1 MFNLIKESFKPKH
14 LKKASLLLVL
24 MLFLTFSGCSFNNQS
39 SLTASSQVSATSS
52 LAVSTNLNSQDQVSL
67 VAIEVNK
74 LPTRLDYS
82 PNEVVTTS
90 GGELRVA
97 YSDYSIRYISMRD
110 SMIETNRLNI
120 STLGNSSV
128 TLKYQEG
135 SIAKYITYKV
145 NIVPFVI
152 NVNSVALDIVSSDV
166 LRTQSVQL
174 NPIITPLNGLVRDIK
189 WSSSNPLIARV
200 DNNGLV
206 TPINPGEVI
215 ITVTVNNLYS
225 AASRLNIINDE
236 PEGLEQTEQESS
248 VPTLT
253 IINSLILDTIVT
265 APSSG
270 ATPVVA
276 PIDQTQFEGTIAWFE
291 SNGTTPLTGNF
302 ASAKVY
308 VAKLNLVAK
317 PNFTLDGVV
326 ANSFVYNGA
335 TSVTNSANSG
345 LITITF
351 PSQITQV
358 NIATIS
364 GVTAPVTGAT
374 PVTTI
379 TQSDQFTGT
388 ITWSPAVAS
397 TFAPATVY
405 TATITLTAK
414 SGFTFA
420 GVTSNFFT
428 VAGATASNTINSGT
442 VTAIFTETNSTVV
455 NIAAISGVTAPV
467 TGATPVTTITQSDQF
482 TGTITWSPA
491 VASTFAPATVYT
503 ATITLTPKTGFTF
516 IGVSANFFT
525 VASATA
531 TNNINSGSVGAVF
544 PTTNLIT
551 INLSSISGVPEPVG
565 GQTPATT
572 ITETNQY
579 TGTVTWS
586 PNVASFVAGAS
597 YTATI
602 TLTPKTGFTL
612 TGVIQNFFTV
622 SGASSTNNTNS
633 GIISALFLGSEVLNL
648 DASKFDSYSGTGT
661 TWTNLSNQSLNA
673 TITGSPTFNRNSGF
687 TFNGTSSQ
695 YARVAHSNELTF
707 TNQQS
712 YSVEIWFNPAASQV
726 SQTLATLVEKWNSA
740 NQSLYPYAVR
750 YAENTGSLSFA
761 AYDGSNNPT
770 ITSSGFGV
778 NAWHHA
784 IGVYDMQAQQLKMYH
799 NGVELGAAVSLV
811 SLGNI
816 SNTSSIGIGHRI
828 GTSGEAQFVYK
839 GQIGQIRIYNKAL
852 TNDDVLAS
860 YNSSKFNFFDN
871 NSPAITSLGDGAR
884 VASDSPFASGG
895 SSYAFSGDTA
905 VINYAANADWAV
917 GTGDFTIEWFSRQ
930 SSLTE
935 YQRIF
940 SLGDYPSIKI
950 GVSIELGTFYYWA
963 NNSFRY
969 SSSGASIVGVWIH
982 WAVVRSAG
990 FTKIYKN
997 GVLLGSQIT
1006 DNNDITA
1013 NNITLTIG
1021 NTLTPASNA
1030 VIKGNITNFRW
1041 VKGTAVYTGNFTV
1054 PTGNLLMTPSANP
1067 YGGLNTVAIP
1077 AGHTKLLIIP

>member
-1 MFNLIKESFKPKH
+1 MND
-14 LKKASLLLVL
+14 
-24 MLFLTFSGCSFNNQS
+24 N
-39 SLTASSQVSATSS
+39 
-52 LAVSTNLNSQDQVSL
+52 
-67 VAIEVNK
+67 
-74 LPTRLDYS
+74 
-82 PNEVVTTS
+82 
-90 GGELRVA
+90 
-97 YSDYSIRYISMRD
+97 
-110 SMIETNRLNI
+110 MIETNRLNI

-128 TLKYQEG
+128 TLKHQEG
-135 SIAKYITYKV
+135 SIAKYITYNV
-145 NIVPFVI
+145 NIVPFIV

-174 NPIITPLNGLVRDIK
+174 NPIITPVNGLVRDIK

-206 TPINPGEVI
+206 TPLNAGEVI

-236 PEGLEQTEQESS
+236 PEELEQTEQESS

-302 ASAKVY
+302 ASATVY

-335 TSVTNSANSG
+335 TSVTNSADSG

-351 PSQITQV
+351 PSQVSQ
-358 NIATIS
+358 
-364 GVTAPVTGAT
+364 
-374 PVTTI
+374 
-379 TQSDQFTGT
+379 
-388 ITWSPAVAS
+388 
-397 TFAPATVY
+397 
-405 TATITLTAK
+405 
-414 SGFTFA
+414 
-420 GVTSNFFT
+420 
-428 VAGATASNTINSGT
+428 
-442 VTAIFTETNSTVV
+442 V

-503 ATITLTPKTGFTF
+503 ATITLTPKIGFTF
-516 IGVSANFFT
+516 SGVSANFFT

-531 TNNINSGSVGAVF
+531 SNTINSGTVTAIF
-544 PTTNLIT
+544 TETNSIT
-551 INLSSISGVPEPVG
+551 INLSSIIGVPEPVG
-565 GQTPATT
+565 GQTPVTT

-579 TGTVTWS
+579 TGTVSWS
-586 PNVASFVAGAS
+586 PNVSTFVSGTN

-602 TLTPKTGFTL
+602 TLQPKSGYTL
-612 TGVIQNFFTV
+612 NGVNVNFFKVDGANTNNSANSGVITAIFF
-622 SGASSTNNTNS
+622 AS
-633 GIISALFLGSEVLNL
+633 VLNL
-648 DASKFDSYSGTGT
+648 DASKFESYSGTGNVWNNISGPT
-661 TWTNLSNQSLNA
+661 NA
-673 TITGSPTFNRNSGF
+673 TLTGSPIFNRTSGF
-687 TFNGTSSQ
+687 TFNGTNSQ
-695 YARVAHSNELTF
+695 YARIQHSNELTF

-712 YSVEIWFNPAASQV
+712 YSIEIWFNPAASQV

-740 NQSLYPYAVR
+740 NQSRYPYAVR

-778 NAWHHA
+778 NEWHHA
-784 IGVYDMQAQQLKMYH
+784 IGVYDMQTKQLKMYR
-799 NGVELGAAVSLV
+799 NGVALGTAVSLV

-828 GTSGEAQFVYK
+828 GTNGEAQFVYK

-871 NSPAITSLGDGAR
+871 NSPAITSLGVGAT

-895 SSYAFSGDTA
+895 SSYAFSGGTA
-905 VINYAANADWAV
+905 VINYAASADWAV

-940 SLGDYPSIKI
+940 SLGDFPSIKI
-950 GVSIELGTFYYWA
+950 GVSIESGTFYYWA

-969 SSSGASIVGVWIH
+969 SSSGASSVGVWIH